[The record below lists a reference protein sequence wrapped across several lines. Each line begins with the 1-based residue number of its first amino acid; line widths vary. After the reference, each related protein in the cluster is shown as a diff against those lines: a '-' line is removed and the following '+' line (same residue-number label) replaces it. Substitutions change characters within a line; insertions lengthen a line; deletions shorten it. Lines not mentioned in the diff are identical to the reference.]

1 MFMTKEYW
9 WAITIILALSI
20 VQTYVISEWETDAE
34 IMEYTK

>member
-9 WAITIILALSI
+9 WAITIILAFSL
-20 VQTYVISEWETDAE
+20 VQTYGVTEWETDAQ

>member
-1 MFMTKEYW
+1 MFMTKYHW

-20 VQTYVISEWETDAE
+20 VQTYGVTEWETDAV

>member
-9 WAITIILALSI
+9 WAITIILALSFSD
-20 VQTYVISEWETDAE
+20 TYLVSEWETEAV

>member
-9 WAITIILALSI
+9 WSVIFIISFSLT
-20 VQTYVISEWETDAE
+20 QTYGVTEWETDAE

>member
-20 VQTYVISEWETDAE
+20 VQTYGVTEWETDAQ